1 MATLSMTQIRTS
13 NSTTGFSLNCS
24 KKVYARPSRVGF
36 KVFASETQS
45 SSEPDLSVTVNG
57 LHMPNPF
64 VIGSGPPGTNYT
76 VMKRAFDE
84 GWGAVIAKTVSL
96 DAAKV
101 INVTPRYAR
110 LRANSN
116 GSAKGEIIGW
126 QNIELISDR
135 PLETMLKEFK
145 QLKEEYP
152 DRILIASIMEE
163 YNKAAWEELIDRVEQ
178 TGVDALEI
186 NFSCPHGMPERRMGA
201 AVGQDC
207 ALLEEV
213 CGWINAKATVPV
225 WAKMTPNITDISEPA
240 RVALRSGSEG
250 VAAIN
255 TIMSVMGINLNTLRP
270 EPCVEGYSTPGGY
283 SAKAVHPIA
292 LGKVMSIAKMM
303 KAEFDSENYSL
314 SAIGGVETGGDAAEF
329 ILLGAN
335 TVQVCT
341 GVMMHGY
348 GLVKKLS
355 LELKDFMKKHNF
367 TSIEDF
373 RGASLQYFTTHTD
386 LVKRQQEAIRQ
397 RKAIKKGLQSDKD
410 WTGDGFVK
418 ESESMVSN

>member
-1 MATLSMTQIRTS
+1 MASLKLPTQIKPNHPFTS
-13 NSTTGFSLNCS
+13 QTLTKQGSE
-24 KKVYARPSRVGF
+24 RPNRVGF
-36 KVFASETQS
+36 RVFAST
-45 SSEPDLSVTVNG
+45 EPDLTVQVNG
-57 LHMPNPF
+57 LTLPNPF

-96 DAAKV
+96 DASKV

-110 LRANSN
+110 LKAGAN
-116 GSAKGEIIGW
+116 GSSKGQIIGW

-135 PLETMLKEFK
+135 PLETMLKELK

-163 YNKAAWEELIDRVEQ
+163 YDKAAWEELIDRVVQ
-178 TGVDALEI
+178 TGIDAIEI

-207 ALLEEV
+207 VLLEEV
-213 CGWINAKATVPV
+213 CGWINAKSTVPV
-225 WAKMTPNITDISEPA
+225 WAKMTPNITDITQPT
-240 RVALRSGSEG
+240 RVALNAGCEG
-250 VAAIN
+250 VSAIN
-255 TIMSVMGINLNTLRP
+255 TIMSVMGINLTTLRP

-292 LGKVMSIAKMM
+292 LAKVMNIAKMM
-303 KAEFDSENYSL
+303 KSEFSKEHSI

-348 GLVKKLS
+348 GLVNKLCS
-355 LELKDFMKKHNF
+355 ELKDFMKMHNF
-367 TSIEDF
+367 TTIEDF
-373 RGASLQYFTTHTD
+373 RGASLEYFTTHMD
-386 LVKRQQEAIRQ
+386 LVKRQKEAIQQ
-397 RKAIKKGLQSDKD
+397 RKAIRKGLQSDKD

-418 ESESMVSN
+418 ETESMVSN